1 MSLLINETYVDRNTP
16 LWLSA
21 NTPLPVGPTGPEGP
35 PGQSAG
41 KEFFFTNIV
50 STPPYYTM
58 TDTFNLIA
66 GAQYQA
72 VVDGVIAGF
81 LSGPIGQST
90 LPGGTW
96 NFNFHCST
104 NGTTAT
110 SVTVSLY
117 IDDGVNPPALINT
130 SKPVPIFQSVL
141 DEYITLLSIPTTVV
155 NPTDRMIVEFSVIG
169 LTPGDTIDLYTD
181 DDEQS
186 EVITTFTVVGN
197 TGPTG
202 PQGITGPTGPS
213 GTNGVTGPTGNV
225 GPTGV
230 GATGPIGP
238 TGATGPAGSSV
249 NASTWANFPAI
260 QNVDISNF
268 NLSNVNNFRSVDIV
282 NNSNAWTRSLDIGG
296 VTLLPASTINN
307 TGNAAFGQSVT
318 VAQTT
323 GLGNISTYGANR
335 PIGTNALYAEGGTT
349 LTGGGIVHGITLG
362 ALRVGLVDTVRL
374 EVLPGG
380 IFATTPLFP
389 IVLTSGSAIT
399 ATAAGAC
406 TVAAGGVLA
415 LAGGNYI
422 EANTSDFYMINTSSG
437 NQNTRFYTA
446 NLLAPPAVA
455 ATNPL
460 TIQNIANGGVV
471 IQGVKTFEGLSTS
484 FANLTNIATISNSA
498 NTLTIGGLDT
508 INTRPVFIN
517 GSFSDFTTQFP
528 LGVLT
533 PRSLTYN
540 NTEQSN
546 GIALVPGF
554 PEQIRITKA
563 GLYEVEALIQFTT
576 TSVGPSSVDFYLQVN
591 STPVPDSAQ
600 RLTVEQNKNITGTL
614 RMLLP
619 FAVNDIL
626 EVVFVTSD
634 INLSATTF
642 AGPPDIPSVRTIIK
656 SITT

>member
-1 MSLLINETYVDRNTP
+1 VTLL
-16 LWLSA
+16 
-21 NTPLPVGPTGPEGP
+21 
-35 PGQSAG
+35 
-41 KEFFFTNIV
+41 
-50 STPPYYTM
+50 
-58 TDTFNLIA
+58 
-66 GAQYQA
+66 
-72 VVDGVIAGF
+72 
-81 LSGPIGQST
+81 
-90 LPGGTW
+90 
-96 NFNFHCST
+96 
-104 NGTTAT
+104 
-110 SVTVSLY
+110 
-117 IDDGVNPPALINT
+117 IDDGVNPPVAINT
-130 SKPVPIFQSVL
+130 SKPVPIFNGATL
-141 DEYITLLSIPTTVV
+141 DEYITILSIPTTVV
-155 NPTDRMIVEFSVIG
+155 NPTDLMIVEFEVAG
-169 LTPGDTIDLYTD
+169 LGVGDTITLFTD

-186 EVITTFTVVGN
+186 EVITTFTTPGQ

-202 PQGITGPTGPS
+202 PQGPTGAQGIPGVTGMAGPTGPQGPIGIGSTGATGPTGP
-213 GTNGVTGPTGNV
+213 
-225 GPTGV
+225 
-230 GATGPIGP
+230 
-238 TGATGPAGSSV
+238 TGAPGSSA
-249 NASTWANFPAI
+249 NASQWAAFPAVT
-260 QNVDISNF
+260 NVDISGN

-349 LTGGGIVHGITLG
+349 LTGGGIVHGITMG

-389 IVLTSGSAIT
+389 IALTSGSAIT

-422 EANTSDFYMINTSSG
+422 EANSSDFYLINTSSG
-437 NQNTRFYTA
+437 DQNTRLYTA
-446 NLLAPPAVA
+446 NVLAPPSVA

-460 TIQNIANGGVV
+460 TIQNIAAGGVV
-471 IQGVKTFEGLSTS
+471 IQGVKTFDGLSTS

-528 LGVLT
+528 LGVST

-546 GIALVPGF
+546 GIALVPGS

-576 TSVGPSSVDFYLQVN
+576 TSVGPSSVDFYLQLN
-591 STPVPDSAQ
+591 STPIADSAQ

-619 FAVNDIL
+619 FAINDIL

-634 INLSATTF
+634 INLTATTF
-642 AGPPDIPSVRTIIK
+642 AGPPDIPSIRTIIK